1 MPRFSLIAP
10 LLVLAACSRT
20 PAPAVAVPA
29 RPDAIITHREPASDS
44 ARRAAAAVDSAD
56 DARDARAPLG
66 MPAPLPAAAADSFL
80 VRFSTS
86 KGDFDVMLRTHW
98 APLGVARVHEAVSA
112 GYYDR
117 ARFFRSL
124 RGFVVQFGIA
134 ADPAVTAE
142 WRVRRIPDDPVAQ
155 SNRRGTLVFAAG
167 SEDTRTVQ
175 LFVNLRDNA
184 RLDSYGFAPLGEV
197 VNGMDVVSAIYTGYG
212 EGPPSGTGPSQGAIS
227 REGEAMLARDF
238 PLLDQIRTARII
250 RSWPGG
256 R

>member
-1 MPRFSLIAP
+1 MPRFLSVAVP
-10 LLVLAACSRT
+10 FLLLACSRT
-20 PAPAVAVPA
+20 PEPMVAVPA
-29 RPDAIITHREPASDS
+29 RPDAIITRREPAGDS
-44 ARRAAAAVDSAD
+44 AARRAAAVDSAD

-66 MPAPLPAAAADSFL
+66 MPAPLPPAAADSFL
-80 VRFSTS
+80 VRFSTTE
-86 KGDFDVMLRTHW
+86 GDFDVMLRSSW

-134 ADPAVTAE
+134 AEPAMTAE
-142 WRVRRIPDDPVAQ
+142 WRVKRIPDDSVAQ

-167 SEDTRTVQ
+167 GEDTRTVQ
-175 LFVNLRDNA
+175 LFINLRDNA

-197 VNGMDVVSAIYTGYG
+197 VSGMDVVSAIYTGYG
-212 EGPPSGTGPSQGAIS
+212 EGPPSGEGPSQGAIS

-238 PLLDQIRTARII
+238 PLLDQIRSARIVQ
-250 RSWPGG
+250 SWPG
-256 R
+256 RR